1 MLLEL
6 PQIPLIYTFSQKQ
19 WMQKLE
25 VVTLLGSFLEDQK
38 IMQDYRIAGNANGN
52 TIIIR
57 FANMGLDSLGY
68 TCTPRYMLPK
78 SPSTWRRDNYR
89 LDSLLVGKSTQVT
102 RG

>member
-68 TCTPRYMLPK
+68 TCTTRYMLPK
-78 SPSTWRRDNYR
+78 SPSTWRRDNDR